1 MYEAASTCY
10 VDLAV
15 ISLNLDN
22 VLEVPAGLT
31 GYRETAT
38 IRTQILTCG
47 AMLGRAGRRVVVHL
61 SESWGGLKTRIPLL
75 GDEEAECIT
84 GHVDQFSAHAGASF
98 ADFFANHHEAP
109 LHAPTEQ
116 LQTELADAIVLVQR
130 GPRFHSLCGPP
141 HPLGQLGDYN
151 VGRVVLFQI
160 VQQLAVE
167 EARIS
172 SQQADL
178 LALSPQCK
186 SFLEKFLRPTC
197 GSAVAAA
204 EPAVEEEVRFPEHRQ

>member
-116 LQTELADAIVLVQR
+116 FQTELADAIVLVQR
-130 GPRFHSLCGPP
+130 GPHIRRWEVIAPSS
-141 HPLGQLGDYN
+141 D
-151 VGRVVLFQI
+151 GRIWAGIFVL
-160 VQQLAVE
+160 
-167 EARIS
+167 
-172 SQQADL
+172 L
-178 LALSPQCK
+178 LAHGRGK
-186 SFLEKFLRPTC
+186 Y
-197 GSAVAAA
+197 
-204 EPAVEEEVRFPEHRQ
+204 RFDWPLIS